1 MPGRENQ
8 HDSRAIPYKP
18 ITLGCLQNMTPAL
31 YLLYVTDPIEEAS
44 KMILPLQI
52 TFHDVAKSEA
62 LEAKIREV
70 AAKLDQFH
78 ESIMSCRVVVEA
90 PHRRHR
96 TGKLYHLRIDVSVP
110 GKELVVDREPGD
122 RDSHEDPYVMV
133 RDAFDAMERKLK
145 DYDRRRHGEVKT
157 GIAAPHARVS
167 KLFPDEGYGFIETFD
182 GQEIYFNS
190 KSVLN
195 DAFRRL
201 KVGMEVRFKEEM
213 GEKGPQ
219 ASTVDPVGKEAS
231 RKEGAHSVG

>member
-1 MPGRENQ
+1 VI
-8 HDSRAIPYKP
+8 D
-18 ITLGCLQNMTPAL
+18 T
-31 YLLYVTDPIEEAS
+31 IEEAK

-52 TFHDVAKSEA
+52 TFHDVDKSEA
-62 LEAKIREV
+62 LETKIREV
-70 AAKLDQFH
+70 ATKLDQFH

-122 RDSHEDPYVMV
+122 RDAHEDPYVMV
-133 RDAFDAMERKLK
+133 RDAFDAMERKIK

-157 GIAAPHARVS
+157 GAAAPHARVS

-219 ASTVDPVGKEAS
+219 ASTVDLVGKEAGH
-231 RKEGAHSVG
+231 KEGTHSLG